1 MNRRSLGVAALYA
14 GALFVGTIAGGA
26 ASVPSVYAKT
36 PPASSEQEPSASQAP
51 ARKAPPTQ
59 CKTTKECPQD
69 HVCTKVNDHKE
80 CTPTAIRPPAAPV
93 VT

>member
-1 MNRRSLGVAALYA
+1 MNRRSLGVAALYVW
-14 GALFVGTIAGGA
+14 ALFVGTLAGGA
-26 ASVPSVYAKT
+26 VSAA
-36 PPASSEQEPSASQAP
+36 SEQEPWTSQAP